1 MNRKVLKGL
10 GIVVFVLALMACSR
24 RPEQTADNSAPV
36 VQISKNKAE
45 AGESTTAQPTTT
57 EQETTS
63 DTTRNANNLAR
74 EAIAEIEKTQK
85 MSFLGENYEIIIQ
98 AQTNDSVDV
107 QVRHIENSNT
117 STYGFFRYHAN
128 DKKLEEMDTTSGEY
142 KSVE

>member
-57 EQETTS
+57 AQETTS

-74 EAIAEIEKTQK
+74 EAIAEIEKRK
-85 MSFLGENYEIIIQ
+85 NVVLGENYEIIIQ

-107 QVRHIENSNT
+107 QVRHLSFWI
-117 STYGFFRYHAN
+117 FPLFC
-128 DKKLEEMDTTSGEY
+128 K
-142 KSVE
+142 